1 MCSDQFYLIGN
12 KIAHVKTYAGPQMRR
27 SVEELVVEI
36 EERIDARYRTWMDAE
51 IERRVNEI
59 IEKKRSNARKIN
71 LLKYS

>member
-1 MCSDQFYLIGN
+1 
-12 KIAHVKTYAGPQMRR
+12 MRR

-36 EERIDARYRTWMDAE
+36 EERMDVKYRTWMDAE

-59 IEKKRSNARKIN
+59 IEKKRIHARKLN

>member
-12 KIAHVKTYAGPQMRR
+12 KTAHGKTYLGPPMRR

-36 EERIDARYRTWMDAE
+36 EERMDVKYRTWMDAE

-59 IEKKRSNARKIN
+59 IEKKRIHARKKN

>member
-1 MCSDQFYLIGN
+1 MHI
-12 KIAHVKTYAGPQMRR
+12 KTYAGPQMRR

-36 EERIDARYRTWMDAE
+36 EERIDVKCKKRMDAE

-59 IEKKRSNARKIN
+59 IEKKRSHARKIN

>member
-12 KIAHVKTYAGPQMRR
+12 KITNMKTYAGPQMRR

-36 EERIDARYRTWMDAE
+36 EERIDVKYRTWMDAE

-59 IEKKRSNARKIN
+59 FEKKRIHARK
-71 LLKYS
+71 LSLPKYS

>member
-12 KIAHVKTYAGPQMRR
+12 KIAHMKTYIGPHMRR
-27 SVEELVVEI
+27 SVEEWVVEI
-36 EERIDARYRTWMDAE
+36 EERIDIKYRTWMDAE

-59 IEKKRSNARKIN
+59 FEKKRIHARKIN